1 VFDTAGNIVNR
12 KTVARQA
19 NIIPKVEGVPRYKD
33 FNTIRKN
40 HHVKDEEVLRY
51 VPYFGENDDVE
62 LSEAY
67 KMEVRS
73 VQEEEDLE
81 RILFKLLVL
90 TIVCKILSRIV
101 ERYLEINNVTVEQAI
116 KALDESSGKAKADA
130 LTLKVERLKE
140 QWDSKTDIDFEAV
153 LDTYCPYNF

>member
-1 VFDTAGNIVNR
+1 VFDAAGNIVNR
-12 KTVARQA
+12 KTISRQA

-81 RILFKLLVL
+81 RMFFKLWV
-90 TIVCKILSRIV
+90 
-101 ERYLEINNVTVEQAI
+101 
-116 KALDESSGKAKADA
+116 
-130 LTLKVERLKE
+130 
-140 QWDSKTDIDFEAV
+140 
-153 LDTYCPYNF
+153 